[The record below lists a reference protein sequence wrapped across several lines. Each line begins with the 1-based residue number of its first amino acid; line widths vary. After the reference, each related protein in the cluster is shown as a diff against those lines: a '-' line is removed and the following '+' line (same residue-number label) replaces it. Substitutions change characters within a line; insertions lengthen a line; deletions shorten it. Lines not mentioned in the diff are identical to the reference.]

1 MGGIVRS
8 HEVILNNILD
18 RIGNTPLVQ
27 IREVTKHLP
36 KSVQVFAKLEY
47 FNPGGS
53 VKDRP
58 AYHMIKKGIASGQLT
73 KDKIIMDPTSGNTGV
88 AYAMVGAA
96 LGYHVELVMPA
107 NASQQRKDIA
117 QAFGAKVTYSSPME
131 GSDGAIRLAHK
142 IFKDSPGKYFM
153 PDQYNNPMN
162 PDAHYCTTALEIW
175 EQTNKKITHF
185 VATMG
190 TSGTVMGT
198 TRRLKEFNKNIVCIG
213 GQPAHSL
220 HGLEGLKH
228 MPSSI
233 VPGIYQ
239 ETILD
244 EVMWLETEPAY
255 DMVERLGKE
264 EGLLVGYS
272 SGAAMVAALQI
283 AEKIKEGVIVTIFA
297 DHGDRYFEGMR
308 W

>member
-1 MGGIVRS
+1 MIIS
-8 HEVILNNILD
+8 SILD
-18 RIGNTPLVQ
+18 RIGHTPLVK

-36 KSVQVFAKLEY
+36 ANVAIYAKLEY

-53 VKDRP
+53 VKDRA
-58 AYHMIKKGIASGQLT
+58 AYRMICEGIKSGQLT

-88 AYAMVGAA
+88 AYAMVGAV
-96 LGYHVELVMPA
+96 LGYKVQLVMPG

-117 QAFGAKVTYSSPME
+117 RTFGADIVLSSPFE

-142 IFKDSPGKYFM
+142 MYADEPGKYFM

-162 PDAHYCTTALEIW
+162 PQAHYDTTGVEIY
-175 EQTNKKITHF
+175 EQTGGRVTHF

-198 TRRLKEFNKNIVCIG
+198 TRRLKDYSKNIVCIG
-213 GQPAHSL
+213 AQPADSL

-239 ETILD
+239 EPILD
-244 EVMWLETEPAY
+244 EVYWIKTEPSY
-255 DMVERLGKE
+255 DMVERLGRE

-272 SGAAMVAALQI
+272 SGAAMVAALQL
-283 AEKIKEGVIVTIFA
+283 AQNLKEGVIVTIFC
-297 DHGDRYFEGMR
+297 DHGDRYFEGMK